1 MREVLHRYLLERPT
15 GATVRELLDLIFTQ
29 PGTDAE
35 FGPRFLRT
43 LLQGDARFAFRE
55 PDQRWVAVVH
65 EALAASLADTEFVV
79 VDLETT
85 GGSPQR
91 GSTIIEIGAV
101 RLDRARRAHRFSR
114 LIDPGR
120 PLPPFIT
127 RLTGITDGMLAG
139 QPRLGEVIAEFLE
152 FAGDR
157 VVVAHNARFDVSFL
171 NAALTAGGDRTL
183 HQPSL
188 CTMRLARR
196 LVPQLRRRGLD
207 AVASHFGIP
216 LLDRHRA
223 LGDAVMT
230 AEIFLRFLEL
240 LAARGIQRLDQV
252 LDLQASARDG
262 RVFFCP
268 LPRSTVTR
276 LPERPGVYRFYD
288 AAGKLLYIGKAKSL
302 RRRVQHYLSNAGGH
316 SHKTLDLIR
325 HVHAVKTEEAGSE
338 LEAALMEAEAIRTEQ
353 PPYNQLSKHL
363 PRIAFLALTS
373 DAPFP
378 RLMISSRPTAR
389 SGRCFGPFRSRES
402 AARVIG
408 LVTRLF
414 KLRTC
419 PGHLHPDPA
428 GTPCLQGQIGACTAP
443 CVAQVS
449 PPAYGEQVA
458 LFARLMAG
466 DEAVIEWAG
475 RELAGQRE
483 AHAAALRFEA
493 AARVQ
498 RDLEQLERVVRRQRT
513 LGWIV
518 AQHHFLV
525 LQPSL
530 LDGTALAYLVV
541 SGRLAWRC
549 RLSSSGELKD
559 LAARADE
566 SLQRGPQP
574 IRAADIDGT
583 AIIAAWLRDRGE
595 RDGFVFRLEDANAA
609 SRQLADWEAALASIL
624 ARTPQQVDGA
634 CRLATPSD
642 P

>member
-1 MREVLHRYLLERPT
+1 MRDTLHRYLLERPA

-43 LLQGDARFAFRE
+43 LLQGDPRFAFRE

-65 EALAASLADTEFVV
+65 ETLAAPLADTEFVV

-101 RLDRARRAHRFSR
+101 RLDRGRRAHRFSR

-139 QPRLGEVIAEFLE
+139 QPRLSEVIAEFLE

-157 VVVAHNARFDVSFL
+157 VLVAHNARFDVSFL
-171 NAALTAGGDRTL
+171 NAALTACGARTL
-183 HQPSL
+183 PQPHL

-216 LLDRHRA
+216 LVDRHRA

-230 AEIFLRFLEL
+230 AEIFLHFLEL
-240 LAARGIQRLDQV
+240 LAARGVQRLDQV

-262 RVFFCP
+262 RIFFCP
-268 LPRSTVTR
+268 LPRGAVVA
-276 LPERPGVYRFYD
+276 LPERPGVYRFYGAD
-288 AAGKLLYIGKAKSL
+288 GKLLYIGKAKSL
-302 RRRVQHYLSNAGGH
+302 RQRVQHYLSNAGGH

-325 HVHAVKTEEAGSE
+325 HIHAVKAEEAGSD
-338 LEAALMEAEAIRTEQ
+338 LEAALMEAEAIRGEQ
-353 PPYNQLSKHL
+353 PPYNRLSKHL
-363 PRIAFLALTS
+363 PRIAFLKLTS
-373 DAPFP
+373 DVEFP
-378 RLMISSRPTAR
+378 RLMISSRPTGG
-389 SGRCFGPFRSRES
+389 GRCFGPFRSRES
-402 AARVIG
+402 AVRVIG

-419 PGHLHPDPA
+419 PGHLRPDAA

-443 CVAQVS
+443 CVARVS
-449 PPAYGEQVA
+449 PAVYGEHAARFV
-458 LFARLMAG
+458 RLMSG
-466 DEAVIEWAG
+466 DEGEIEWAS

-483 AHAAALRFEA
+483 AHAVALRFEA
-493 AARVQ
+493 AARVH
-498 RDLEQLERVVRRQRT
+498 RDLEQLERLVRRQRT

-530 LDGTALAYLVV
+530 FDGLALAYLVV
-541 SGRLAWRC
+541 SGRLVLRC
-549 RLSSSGELKD
+549 RLSSAPQLKG
-559 LAARADE
+559 LAARAAE
-566 SLQRGPQP
+566 YLQRGSRLL
-574 IRAADIDGT
+574 RAADIDGT

-595 RDGFVFRLEDANAA
+595 RDGFVFRLGDASAV
-609 SRQLADWEAALASIL
+609 SRDLADWEAALASIL
-624 ARTPQQVDGA
+624 ARPQ
-634 CRLATPSD
+634 P
-642 P
+642 